1 VQTEKKPDMNITG
14 YLEDVTKEMRKVS
27 WPTQAELIR
36 NTAITLV
43 ATVIISLF
51 IFGADRVISTTLE
64 IIYGS

>member
-1 VQTEKKPDMNITG
+1 MNITG
-14 YLEDVTKEMRKVS
+14 YLEDVAKEMRKVS

-36 NTAITLV
+36 NTVITLV

-51 IFGADRVISTTLE
+51 IFGADRVISTLLE

>member
-1 VQTEKKPDMNITG
+1 MNITG
-14 YLEDVTKEMRKVS
+14 YLEDVAKEMRKVS

-36 NTAITLV
+36 NTVITLV

-51 IFGADRVISTTLE
+51 IFAADRVISTTLE

>member
-1 VQTEKKPDMNITG
+1 MSKITG

-36 NTAITLV
+36 NTVITLV

-51 IFGADRVISTTLE
+51 IFGADRVISTALE